1 MALKNVRSISFD
13 TSFLLRPSTTIDRII
28 KNLRR
33 DRVPCF
39 ITTTVVSELEQLKVW
54 GRISEAEYVLAMS
67 RWKRTNARVID
78 FKNHVYSSLLNQEC
92 VASMGEE
99 HGVSKRDIANDC
111 NIIVTA
117 LKNGVDFFLS
127 EDYHFTS
134 KVTEAVLAKM
144 ESNACTEYRQICG
157 QELYSLNSTTFVMA
171 YRHGKMDMD
180 IVASERR
187 DVRKPGKTLER

>member
-1 MALKNVRSISFD
+1 MPLREVRSISFD
-13 TSFLLRPSTTIDRII
+13 TSFLLRPSSTVDRII

-67 RWKRTNARVID
+67 RWKRTGARVID

-92 VASMGEE
+92 IASMGEE

-127 EDYHFTS
+127 EDYQFIS
-134 KVTEAVLAKM
+134 KVTEAVPAKM
-144 ESNACTEYRQICG
+144 ESSACTEYRQICEG
-157 QELYSLNSTTFVMA
+157 GSSTA
-171 YRHGKMDMD
+171 
-180 IVASERR
+180 
-187 DVRKPGKTLER
+187 